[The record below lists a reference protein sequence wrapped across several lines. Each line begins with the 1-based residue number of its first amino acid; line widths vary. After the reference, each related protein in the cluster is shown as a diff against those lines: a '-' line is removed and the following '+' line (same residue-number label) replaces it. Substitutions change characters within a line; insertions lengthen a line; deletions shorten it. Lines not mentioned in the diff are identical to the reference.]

1 MLKRRNVFYF
11 IPWPKLAKQGN
22 NVNFTQLITL
32 FTQTYP
38 YPTASSL
45 EATLRPSQKE
55 QK

>member
-32 FTQTYP
+32 FTEYWDIGQNSMKKTH
-38 YPTASSL
+38 AILSN
-45 EATLRPSQKE
+45 
-55 QK
+55 